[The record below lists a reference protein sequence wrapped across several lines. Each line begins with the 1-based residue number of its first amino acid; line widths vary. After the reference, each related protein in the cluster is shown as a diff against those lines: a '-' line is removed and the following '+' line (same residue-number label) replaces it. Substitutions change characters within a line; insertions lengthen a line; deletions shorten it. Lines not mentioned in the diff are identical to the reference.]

1 MRSKWKV
8 LFLCGFVLM
17 GLAGCSAPRGT
28 DGKTKVDQI
37 IASETIEISDE
48 KQKSEYKKLKDDEV
62 ITIPA
67 TGFGETLS
75 QSWFDGLIVWPIA
88 QLINVFSGWT
98 DAGIGIIL
106 TTLLIQLIV
115 FAFTYKSQMAS
126 QRMQEIQP
134 ELTRIQNK
142 YKDKTDDRSR
152 MLMAQETQKLYQK
165 YDIHPFGTI
174 LVTFIQL
181 PIMMGMYYATMRAS
195 AVVYGSFLGMS
206 LSETPIEAFKSL
218 GSGSVQWGPII
229 IYLLMIVMQIVS
241 LKLPQWM
248 KKYDDKNRLIERI
261 NYDKDANTSE
271 LVKRSINK
279 YQWDDC
285 GIITKGL
292 YTLSGTEVDRE
303 EYYYYEAPVSSVIY
317 PIENE
322 MADRNFMLNNGNN
335 ALKYYAVY
343 AMDQNSDTLHLYD
356 IYTCIYVT
364 DPDGGQNGV
373 DCVAS
378 GATDLRNMSV
388 IRSGEE
394 AVIKGV
400 ERGETVRIYDMA
412 GNLVESTI
420 ANAGVYNV
428 SNLAKGNYVVVSG
441 SRVLKFSK

>member
-1 MRSKWKV
+1 MKKNLLLVAALVAVASSSNAEEANTLLAITTDTKYESYEFTYNENNLVEREDFFLKLSGGDEVGYDEYFYNEKNQLIRADTYQYKEDSGDFKKV
-8 LFLCGFVLM
+8 CYVEYTYDEQGRLATRVNYNNFGGEFMLGGLLDYTYDDAGNLLKVSMYWDLNKTMLFSEEEYTYENGVNVLM
-17 GLAGCSAPRGT
+17 T
-28 DGKTKVDQI
+28 TTVH
-37 IASETIEISDE
+37 
-48 KQKSEYKKLKDDEV
+48 
-62 ITIPA
+62 
-67 TGFGETLS
+67 
-75 QSWFDGLIVWPIA
+75 
-88 QLINVFSGWT
+88 NFSG
-98 DAGIGIIL
+98 
-106 TTLLIQLIV
+106 
-115 FAFTYKSQMAS
+115 AS
-126 QRMQEIQP
+126 VI
-134 ELTRIQNK
+134 
-142 YKDKTDDRSR
+142 S
-152 MLMAQETQKLYQK
+152 KL
-165 YDIHPFGTI
+165 
-174 LVTFIQL
+174 
-181 PIMMGMYYATMRAS
+181 
-195 AVVYGSFLGMS
+195 
-206 LSETPIEAFKSL
+206 E
-218 GSGSVQWGPII
+218 
-229 IYLLMIVMQIVS
+229 
-241 LKLPQWM
+241 

-356 IYTCIYVT
+356 IYTCNYVT